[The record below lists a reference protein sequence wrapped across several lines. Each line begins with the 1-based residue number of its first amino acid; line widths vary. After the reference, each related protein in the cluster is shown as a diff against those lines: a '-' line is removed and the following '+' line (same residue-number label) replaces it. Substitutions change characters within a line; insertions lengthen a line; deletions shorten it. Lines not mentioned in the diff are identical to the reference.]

1 MKHSSS
7 VRSTFVPLAL
17 LALALPLVACVSD
30 KGESVG
36 GGATL
41 EKTRGA
47 VVSGSLD
54 AVWSVTKSTV
64 ARMGSAYSVD
74 EGRRV
79 ASANYAGARV
89 AVRCEPYDEQRTILR
104 VSAISAGVEDP
115 DVADAVQ
122 LEIQRALLR

>member
-7 VRSTFVPLAL
+7 VRSILPLAL
-17 LALALPLVACVSD
+17 LALALPLAACVGD
-30 KGESVG
+30 NGESVG

-47 VVSGSLD
+47 VVSGSVE

-79 ASANYAGARV
+79 VSANYAGARV

-122 LEIQRALLR
+122 IEIQRALLR